1 MIRPT
6 PGALRL
12 APLAGI
18 MAALA
23 GGVGAFPALAQTP
36 LTAVGLGYPVVPAD
50 GRAAALGGSGV
61 GLLGGT
67 FSLSSPADLTQH
79 TEPGFGLAFSGE
91 GVTIDGASSSVDTGR
106 ERISVIRAVAPF
118 GDWALALA
126 FGGDFDQDWNVRFE
140 DTLALAD
147 GTTVPFEE
155 AREHDG
161 GISTIDASLARR
173 IGPLSLGVS
182 AQRLTGSL
190 RQTFT
195 RRFNESEDGGPPL
208 NTAGGS
214 QRLTYRAWR
223 FRAGVSIAIS
233 DRFLISAVGS
243 KGGDLT
249 IDPDEGED
257 PESTVALPT
266 TVEVGASVRIT
277 DRLLVTASGGVS
289 DWSEAIALADATAHD
304 VTWVGGGIE
313 YQGLRIL
320 GGDMPLRVGARRAEL
335 PFGTGASAIDE
346 TAITGGF
353 GWLFRGGTAGLNVG
367 LEIGSRGD
375 LAADGV
381 EESFRR
387 VTISFELRQR

>member
-1 MIRPT
+1 MIRSA
-6 PGALRL
+6 PGTAR
-12 APLAGI
+12 PL
-18 MAALA
+18 
-23 GGVGAFPALAQTP
+23 VGACALLACALQATPATAQTP
-36 LTAVGLGYPVVPAD
+36 LTSIGLGYPVTPAD
-50 GRAAALGGSGV
+50 GRAAALGGTGV

-79 TEPGFGLAFSGE
+79 VAPGFGLAFTGE
-91 GVTIDGASSSVDTGR
+91 AVTVDGPSSSHDTGR
-106 ERISVIRAVAPF
+106 ERIAVVRAVAPF
-118 GDWALALA
+118 GDWAVAIA
-126 FGGDFDQDWNVRFE
+126 FGGDFDQDWSVRFD

-195 RRFNESEDGGPPL
+195 RRFDESEDGGPPL
-208 NTAGGS
+208 ATAGGS

-249 IDPDEGED
+249 IDPDEEED
-257 PESTVALPT
+257 PATTLALPT

-277 DRLLVTASGGVS
+277 DRLLVSASGGVS
-289 DWSEAIALADATAHD
+289 DWSPSGDLEDATAHD
-304 VTWVGGGIE
+304 ITWVGGGIE
-313 YQGLRIL
+313 YQGPRIL
-320 GGDMPLRVGARRAEL
+320 GGDMPLRVGVRRAEL
-335 PFGTGASAIDE
+335 PFSTAASAVEE

-353 GWLFRGGTAGLNVG
+353 GWLFREGTAGLHVG
-367 LEIGSRGD
+367 VEFGSRGD
-375 LAADGV
+375 FATDGI

-387 VTISFELRQR
+387 ATLSFELRQR

>member
-1 MIRPT
+1 MIRSPLRS
-6 PGALRL
+6 PGL
-12 APLAGI
+12 AAVAGTV
-18 MAALA
+18 AAVA
-23 GGVGAFPALAQTP
+23 CVVGAFPAIAQTP
-36 LTAVGLGYPVVPAD
+36 LTAVGLGYPVTPAD
-50 GRAAALGGSGV
+50 GRAAALGGTGV

-79 TEPGFGLAFSGE
+79 TAPGFGLAFSGE
-91 GVTIDGASSSVDTGR
+91 AVTVDGGSSSVDTGR

-118 GDWALALA
+118 GDWALAIG

-223 FRAGVSIAIS
+223 VRAGVSIAIS

-249 IDPDEGED
+249 IDPDEEED
-257 PESTVALPT
+257 PETKLALPT

-277 DRLLVTASGGVS
+277 DRLLVSASGGVS
-289 DWSEAIALADATAHD
+289 DWSPSGDLEDATAHD
-304 VTWVGGGIE
+304 ITWIGGGIE
-313 YQGLRIL
+313 YQGPRIL
-320 GGDMPLRVGARRAEL
+320 GGDMPLRVGVRRAEL
-335 PFGTGASAIDE
+335 PFSPGASAIEE

-353 GWLFRGGTAGLNVG
+353 GWLFRQGTAGLQVG
-367 LEIGSRGD
+367 IEIGSRGD
-375 LAADGV
+375 LAADGL

-387 VTISFELRQR
+387 LMISFELRQR